1 MAPEGDFS
9 ELVEKMVFN
18 LAFRFLLEVGATVGE
33 ESSLDCLPE
42 GRFWLAPEVFVGI
55 FLLFNG
61 DGCVGEELTEGD
73 RCAESVEL
81 TALRVERFLL
91 STTFLCLLIGEATV
105 GEACEADEGEVGAR
119 FCG

>member
-1 MAPEGDFS
+1 MAPEV
-9 ELVEKMVFN
+9 L
-18 LAFRFLLEVGATVGE
+18 
-33 ESSLDCLPE
+33 
-42 GRFWLAPEVFVGI
+42 GI

-61 DGCVGEELTEGD
+61 EGCVGEELTEGD

-81 TALRVERFLL
+81 ALRVERFWL